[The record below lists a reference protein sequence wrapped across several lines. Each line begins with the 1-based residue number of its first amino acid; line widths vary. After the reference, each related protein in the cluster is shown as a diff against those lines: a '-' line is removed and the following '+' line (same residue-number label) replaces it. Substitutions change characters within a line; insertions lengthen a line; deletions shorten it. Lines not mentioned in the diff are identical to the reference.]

1 MSLETLEVKL
11 EDRSYPIHIGEGI
24 LASERLLQPAIVG
37 KQVAIITNEIIEP
50 LYLDDLLGALRS
62 YKVDVHVLRDGEEFK
77 TIETFNQIIDFLIS
91 KKHGRS
97 TTIIA
102 LGGGVVGDV
111 TGFAASA
118 FQRGV
123 NYIQIPT
130 TLLAQVDSS
139 VGGKTAIN
147 HSKGKNLVG
156 AFYQPRAVI
165 ADISVLETLSSRD
178 FGAGLAEVIKY
189 GVIFDHPFFSWVQD
203 SSKELLKRDPA
214 ALALAIRK
222 SCEIKAQVVA
232 RDEREAGIRAIL
244 NFGHTFGHAIEAM
257 TEYTEYLHGEAVA
270 IGMTMAA
277 DISSRLGYLSGDQ
290 AKQIKTTIAD
300 AGLPTTPPDFP
311 IKDWLNTMGMDKK
324 VVDGEL
330 RLVLAEEIGKA
341 FVAAHVDQEVLRE
354 TLSAKEYLCV
364 SN

>member
-1 MSLETLEVKL
+1 MSSEILEVKL
-11 EDRSYPIHIGEGI
+11 EGRAYPIHVGQGIIG
-24 LASERLLQPAIVG
+24 SKRLLRSAIVG
-37 KQVAIITNEIIEP
+37 KQVAIITNEIVEP
-50 LYLDDLLGALRS
+50 LYLDDLLGALSS
-62 YKVDVHVLRDGEEFK
+62 YEVDVHVLRDGEEFK
-77 TIETFNQIIDFLIS
+77 TIQTFNQIIDFLIS

-118 FQRGV
+118 YQRGV

-130 TLLAQVDSS
+130 TLLSQVDSS
-139 VGGKTAIN
+139 VGGKTAVN
-147 HSKGKNLVG
+147 HPEGKNLVG

-189 GVIFDHPFFSWVQD
+189 GIILDHAFFSWVQD
-203 SSKELLKRDPA
+203 SSARLLKRDPA
-214 ALALAIRK
+214 ALTLAIRR
-222 SCEIKAQVVA
+222 SCEIKAEVVA
-232 RDEREAGIRAIL
+232 KDEREAGMRAIL

-270 IGMTMAA
+270 IGMIMAA
-277 DISSRLGYLSGDQ
+277 DISSRLGYLSGQQ
-290 AKQIKTTIAD
+290 AKQIKDIVVAC
-300 AGLPTTPPDFP
+300 GLPTTPPDFP
-311 IKDWLNTMGMDKK
+311 IKNWLSTMAMDKK
-324 VVDGEL
+324 VVDSEL

-341 FVAAHVDQEVLRE
+341 FITSSIDQEVLRE
-354 TLSAKEYLCV
+354 TLSAKEYLCAG
-364 SN
+364 